1 MLTIPGELYPEIA
14 EGGVESPVGGDYPG
28 EPIEVPPLRSQMK
41 GKLNM
46 MIGLA
51 NDEIGYIIPKTQWD
65 TKPPYA
71 YGTPKAQYGEENSA
85 GPDVA
90 PAIHLNAMTLMRKFH
105 NLP

>member
-1 MLTIPGELYPEIA
+1 
-14 EGGVESPVGGDYPG
+14 
-28 EPIEVPPLRSQMK
+28 MK

-71 YGTPKAQYGEENSA
+71 YGFEKPQYGEENSG
-85 GPDVA
+85 GPDVG
-90 PAIHLNAMTLMRKFH
+90 PAIHHDAMELLRRFH
-105 NLP
+105 EAQ